1 MIELAPDVYALP
13 GFPRYAISMYLID
26 GVLID
31 AATRHSLPR
40 IMREIKGR
48 ALLAHALTHAHPDHQ
63 GASHALCQRL
73 NLPLWCGAADSD
85 AMERGAIGELI
96 PRNPVSRLVGALFT
110 GPGHPVSKRLAEGD
124 PVGSFTVLETPG
136 HTPGHVAFWRE
147 RDRVLIIGDALAN
160 HPGGLPIGAKLSE
173 PPTVFTVDV
182 ALNRQ
187 SLRKLRDLNP
197 ALVCFGHGPPLRDPG
212 AFRDFIDQLA

>member
-1 MIELAPDVYALP
+1 MIELAPGVHALA

-31 AATRHSLPR
+31 AATRHSLGR
-40 IMREIKGR
+40 ILREIKGR
-48 ALLAHALTHAHPDHQ
+48 KLLAHALTHAHPDHQ
-63 GASHALCQRL
+63 GASHALCERL
-73 NLPLWCGAADSD
+73 GLPLWCGAADAD
-85 AMERGAIGELI
+85 AMARGATRELI
-96 PRNPVSRLVGALFT
+96 PANPVALLVGALFA
-110 GPGHPVSKRLAEGD
+110 GPGHPVSRRLAEGD
-124 PVGSFTVLETPG
+124 PVGSFEAIETPG
-136 HTPGHVAFWRE
+136 HTPGHVAFWRA

-182 ALNRQ
+182 AQNRR

-197 ALVCFGHGPPLRDPG
+197 ALVAFGHGPPLRDPG
-212 AFRDFIDQLA
+212 AFREFIDRLA